1 MHGIRTEDAGGRSQT
16 MMPSSGKGS
25 NVEEVMN
32 RIAERMKSWFKEL

>member
-1 MHGIRTEDAGGRSQT
+1 MHAISSDDGIENQV
-16 MMPSSGKGS
+16 MMPSSSKGS